1 MTAAHRH
8 RQSRFA
14 RLRGQLRPSDDR
26 LVFSDRWARSLSGPS
41 PACRSPVRLA
51 ARGPLACSPP
61 PPRVPAPPRFPAP
74 DGARA
79 AHRRRALADRAAAA
93 QAVAAPPRPKPSV
106 RACRCRRRRRSTLSP
121 PPAPAL
127 PASPLRRGSASG
139 SVAGTLAA
147 PPLRPR
153 RHCRRRYRRHP
164 PARPP
169 AGLRSPSVHL
179 QLSQLCVTGDPPSG
193 ATCGTCREGGARSL
207 SIRTNVRLY
216 HVLWPSCVWESSG
229 CWVRTIPGCR
239 RHSLHTCAC
248 VGLLVH
254 MGLCFSARLVCG
266 ALSSEHT
273 IPMRLL
279 GERGGRGCLSAPA
292 ALSACGANRLLLAPP
307 LPAKSREGG
316 SPLAAVVI
324 RWSH

>member
-1 MTAAHRH
+1 MTAALRH
-8 RQSRFA
+8 RQSRSA

-61 PPRVPAPPRFPAP
+61 PPRVPAPPRFPVHLTAL
-74 DGARA
+74 R
-79 AHRRRALADRAAAA
+79 RRRALADRAAAA

-169 AGLRSPSVHL
+169 ASVHL
-179 QLSQLCVTGDPPSG
+179 PF
-193 ATCGTCREGGARSL
+193 TCSCL
-207 SIRTNVRLY
+207 
-216 HVLWPSCVWESSG
+216 SCV
-229 CWVRTIPGCR
+229 RYR
-239 RHSLHTCAC
+239 RP
-248 VGLLVH
+248 
-254 MGLCFSARLVCG
+254 
-266 ALSSEHT
+266 SERRYLRHV
-273 IPMRLL
+273 
-279 GERGGRGCLSAPA
+279 S
-292 ALSACGANRLLLAPP
+292 
-307 LPAKSREGG
+307 
-316 SPLAAVVI
+316 
-324 RWSH
+324 